1 MQDRE
6 VVKCKGHTIQASCLH
21 RILPKFDQFFKLDQ
35 CIVISRHSLAPY
47 NTSINHTKNNQKL
60 TFNMYT
66 QIQRTVDWKG
76 PKYCFSFVKFR
87 DVVEN
92 VVPINSPVDF
102 IGYVEACFNLE
113 DTNKKDGTKGKRL
126 NLKLKDI
133 YDQQVTAT
141 LWDDFA
147 IEMHGYFNNPNHEKH
162 VVVLVHFGVVNMYK
176 DQPGLSTSFD
186 ISKMWIIAEL
196 EEISSFKN
204 SFTEKFAS
212 IPSSSDNVGSYLISS
227 VEDSFM
233 NNPSFVLT
241 AFLGTIEKKKV
252 ILVGTVLAI
261 CSGKN
266 WYYNA
271 CNYCKSGVEESFI
284 TVDKDDGSGEVEDRM
299 TVLCTNTKCK
309 GVDIVSLPRF
319 KIPIRVQDSSGTV
332 TLTLFD
338 YVAYKIFKKTAKELL
353 EVQDE
358 ELSSGDFSKGY
369 PDVFNILIGQKM
381 AFIISVSD
389 FNLKYHV
396 ENYGISMLTSDPK
409 ILSALYEKFK
419 IQEYEKSESSS
430 VQLSDIQSIP
440 CDVSKDDVS
449 FSGDNQTPMSNLLH
463 NDHKSSSS
471 GEVKRNLHE
480 MYDVD
485 DMVGC
490 SSTKRRL
497 GDEKEEVQNS
507 ESSNLLIP
515 KIEK

>member
-1 MQDRE
+1 
-6 VVKCKGHTIQASCLH
+6 
-21 RILPKFDQFFKLDQ
+21 
-35 CIVISRHSLAPY
+35 
-47 NTSINHTKNNQKL
+47 
-60 TFNMYT
+60 MYT

-76 PKYCFSFVKFR
+76 PKYCFSFVKFQ

-92 VVPINSPVDF
+92 NVAINSPV
-102 IGYVEACFNLE
+102 GYVEVCFNLE
-113 DTNKKDGTKGKRL
+113 DTNKKDGTIGKRL
-126 NLKLKDI
+126 NVKLKDI
-133 YDQQVTAT
+133 DDQQVTAT
-141 LWDDFA
+141 LWDYFA
-147 IEMHGYFNNPNHEKH
+147 IEMHGYFNNPNREKH
-162 VVVLVHFGVVNMYK
+162 VVVLVHFGVVNLYK

-186 ISKMWIIAEL
+186 ISRMWINAEL

-204 SFTEKFAS
+204 SFIEKFAS
-212 IPSSSDNVGSYLISS
+212 TPSSSDNVGSYIIST
-227 VEDSFM
+227 VEDSFL
-233 NNPSFVLT
+233 NNSGFVLT
-241 AFLGTIEKKKV
+241 AFLSTIEKKKKV
-252 ILVGTVLAI
+252 IL
-261 CSGKN
+261 
-266 WYYNA
+266 
-271 CNYCKSGVEESFI
+271 SFI
-284 TVDKDDGSGEVEDRM
+284 TVAKDDGSGDVEDRK

-338 YVAYKIFKKTAKELL
+338 YEAYKIFKKTAKELV

-369 PDVFNILIGQKM
+369 PDVFNILIVQKM

-396 ENYGISMLTSDPK
+396 KNYGISMLTSDPK
-409 ILSALYEKFK
+409 IISALYEKFK
-419 IQEYEKSESSS
+419 IHEYEKSESSS
-430 VQLSDIQSIP
+430 AQVSDIQSIP

-449 FSGDNQTPMSNLLH
+449 FSGDNETPMSNLLH

-490 SSTKRRL
+490 SSTKRNL
-497 GDEKEEVQNS
+497 GDEKEEAQNS